1 MTITTSTRTAR
12 AVVGLLAVG
21 GLLLTGCTAGQSKE
35 DACTQ
40 LNADIKSASDELTSS
55 ISTLATDPEGAIA
68 ALEDFRDSFGDTV
81 DEISNEEI
89 KDLAENTE
97 DALEN
102 YVDEVSAA
110 AADPE
115 NADSEAVMGSV
126 TEFQEQT
133 QAISDACGS

>member
-1 MTITTSTRTAR
+1 MTITTSTRAAR
-12 AVVGLLAVG
+12 ALVGLLAVG
-21 GLLLTGCTAGQSKE
+21 GLLLTGCTASQSKE
-35 DACTQ
+35 EACTQ
-40 LNADIKSASDELTSS
+40 LNADIKSASEELTSS
-55 ISTLATDPEGAIA
+55 ISTLATDPEGAIS
-68 ALEDFRDSFGDTV
+68 ALESFRDSFGDTV

-110 AADPE
+110 AEDPE